1 MLDINFIRENPEE
14 VKKGI
19 AKKQLTVDID
29 RLLSLDK
36 TKRDILQKIE
46 ALRAEQNNANK
57 EIIKL
62 KNDVKKQKLAEMK
75 KIADQVKDVNNKLG
89 IIEKD
94 FTDLMRQIPNLPAP
108 NVKVGRGEQDNQV
121 ARHEGDIP
129 KFEFDPKDYVEIA
142 EELDIIDTKRAAKVA
157 GSRFGYIK
165 GDLVLLEF
173 ALIRFAFDILTKAG
187 FRLVL
192 PPVMLNDNAM
202 RGMGYLDRGA
212 EEVYKTQDDLY
223 LIGTSEQ
230 SLGAM
235 HMDEILDSKKLPLHY
250 AGFSTCF
257 RREAGSYGKDTKGI
271 LRVHQFNKVEMF
283 VFCKPEQS
291 EDEHKLLL
299 RMEENLMQA
308 LKLPYRV
315 MDICSGDLGDPAAKK
330 WDIEAWFPGS
340 SEYRETHSTSN
351 CTDWQ
356 ARRLNIRYK
365 DENNKNQ
372 FVHTLNG
379 TAFSERPLL
388 AILENYQ
395 TEAGGVRVPDV
406 LREYV
411 GKEMIE

>member
-1 MLDINFIRENPEE
+1 MLDINFIRENPEA

-19 AKKQLTVDID
+19 AKKQITVDID

-36 TKRDILQKIE
+36 TRRDILQKLE
-46 ALRAEQNNANK
+46 ELRAEQNKANK
-57 EIIKL
+57 EIVNL
-62 KNDVKKQKLAEMK
+62 KNAERGNKLGEMK
-75 KIADQVKDVNNKLG
+75 KIATDAKDLEGKLKTVD
-89 IIEKD
+89 KD
-94 FTDLMRQIPNLPAP
+94 FEELARQIPNLPASG
-108 NVKVGRGEQDNQV
+108 VKVGRGEEDNQV
-121 ARHEGDIP
+121 SRHEGKMPRFD
-129 KFEFDPKDYVEIA
+129 FEPKDYVEIA
-142 EELDIIDTKRAAKVA
+142 EKLDLIDTKRAAKVA

-173 ALIRFAFDILTKAG
+173 ALVKFAFETLAKAD

-192 PPVMLNDNAM
+192 PPVMLNDKAM

-235 HMDEILDSKKLPLHY
+235 HMDEVLKEEDLPLRY

-257 RREAGSYGKDTKGI
+257 RREAGSYGKDTRGI

-283 VFCKPEQS
+283 IFCKPEES
-291 EDEHKLLL
+291 EDQHKFMLQT
-299 RMEENLMQA
+299 EENLMQA

-315 MDICSGDLGDPAAKK
+315 VDICSADLGDPAAKK
-330 WDIEAWFPGS
+330 WDIEVWFPGS

-365 DENNKNQ
+365 DASGKTQ

-395 TEAGGVRVPDV
+395 QEDGSVGVPDV

-411 GKEMIE
+411 GKDAIK